1 MSEKHQAESLLS
13 SRNQQLDEAVTE
25 TEKLREE
32 AAELLLLLSNT
43 NSGEKDENE
52 KSLLLSQLD
61 EAQEKLVR

>member
-32 AAELLLLLSNT
+32 AAELLLLSNT